1 VATYIL
7 TTETCIKSA
16 SRRIESA
23 ISTISAISLSV
34 PFFKALAALVEF
46 VVLFT
51 IFYVCYSIASPQD
64 ALLKL
69 SRCLRAAACHCS
81 TVLHALTQPA
91 SALTP
96 PSADLRLILIAHGV
110 GTQNYT
116 CATPASV
123 PAAIGALAELYN
135 ASCETA
141 SPSVAQNNIAQAPAI
156 GNHFFSDLTTPDFFI
171 PELGNT
177 KVKKVEDTPAPN
189 PTGDVKWLRL
199 QAQTADTTSQV
210 KFVYRLNTVGGVA
223 PATCEGKAEGEV
235 LTVPYQAQ
243 YWIYA

>member
-1 VATYIL
+1 MLYSNFLVICALPLVIAAPFCPRQNSTGANG
-7 TTETCIKSA
+7 TCD
-16 SRRIESA
+16 
-23 ISTISAISLSV
+23 LS
-34 PFFKALAALVEF
+34 
-46 VVLFT
+46 
-51 IFYVCYSIASPQD
+51 
-64 ALLKL
+64 
-69 SRCLRAAACHCS
+69 
-81 TVLHALTQPA
+81 ALTQPA

-96 PSADLRLILIAHGV
+96 PSADLRLILIAHGE

-123 PAAIGALAELYN
+123 PAAIGAMAELYN

-156 GNHFFSDLTTPDFFI
+156 GNHFFSDLTTPDFYI

-177 KVKKVEDTPAPN
+177 KAKKIEDAPAPN
-189 PTGDVKWLRL
+189 AASDVKWLRL
-199 QAQTADTTSQV
+199 QAETADSTSQV

-223 PATCEGKAEGEV
+223 PATCEGKAEGELV
-235 LTVPYQAQ
+235 TVPYQAQ